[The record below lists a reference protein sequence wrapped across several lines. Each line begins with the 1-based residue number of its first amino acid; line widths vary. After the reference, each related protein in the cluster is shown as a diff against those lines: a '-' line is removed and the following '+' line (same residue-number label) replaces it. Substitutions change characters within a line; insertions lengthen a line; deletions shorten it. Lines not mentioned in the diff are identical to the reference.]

1 MGGARQ
7 PLGCVRLGAS
17 SRPGPLCSPGAAAS
31 LQLPP
36 APRGLHPCQ
45 NIPTGWEQPRDHPGG
60 THGVDSVM
68 APCGCARIEVGA
80 EQAGVHPQNTFRS
93 PSLMELSGDTRPRA
107 WAGCGAQHSQ
117 HGDGAASCSGG
128 AKEPTR
134 GFTYLSFWMAESWP
148 DVCLLSAV
156 GCWFFLHLQGI
167 FTAWC
172 SANMSSPRGAGGR
185 VCWEPSL
192 GQWCPAV
199 PVDAG
204 GRTVCCLRCHLCL

>member
-93 PSLMELSGDTRPRA
+93 PSLMELSGDTRP
-107 WAGCGAQHSQ
+107 GVGTQ
-117 HGDGAASCSGG
+117 GP
-128 AKEPTR
+128 ER
-134 GFTYLSFWMAESWP
+134 GL
-148 DVCLLSAV
+148 DAV
-156 GCWFFLHLQGI
+156 PNTPSMGTGLPPVLGVQR
-167 FTAWC
+167 
-172 SANMSSPRGAGGR
+172 SPRGASPICPSGWQKAGQMC
-185 VCWEPSL
+185 VCL
-192 GQWCPAV
+192 VQWDVGFFCTYKGFLPPGALQ
-199 PVDAG
+199 
-204 GRTVCCLRCHLCL
+204 T